1 MPDTLLRPVQITVA
15 PASPSAAAMPRPA
28 PRVAPATTATRP
40 AAHLAFGVQSIRGIL
55 AKVTPLQRYIAEEIA
70 TDHVDG
76 LLSRREALR
85 RLALL
90 GVGTAAA
97 TALIAACGENK
108 QPTSDAPVTSN
119 EPATVSAPPPGSEN
133 AVPTTPITWAGPRG
147 ELQAAWA
154 AAPSARGGV
163 LVIHENKGLN
173 DYIRSVAGRFA
184 GIGYSALA
192 IDLLSA
198 QGGTAT
204 FADPAEA
211 TAALGKLPP
220 EEAVADLKSG
230 IDELQRRVPDKKVAA
245 VGFCMGG
252 GMVWRLLA
260 SGEPRLAAAVP
271 FYGPTP
277 DNPDFAGSKDVA
289 VLGIYAAQDQRVNAT
304 EPVARAALE
313 KAGLVFELVTEP
325 DANHAFFNDT
335 GERYN
340 ATAADDAWRRVQDW
354 FTSTSADSLPRA
366 TPLYGLR
373 GVSPCIHGRSAADS
387 RAVLLPV
394 GVALLTA
401 HASRS
406 NSAHAGGA
414 GRELLRPA
422 FGWPANGGRSSGRG
436 VLRPGPRSLP
446 GGTGTVLRM
455 A

>member
-1 MPDTLLRPVQITVA
+1 
-15 PASPSAAAMPRPA
+15 
-28 PRVAPATTATRP
+28 
-40 AAHLAFGVQSIRGIL
+40 
-55 AKVTPLQRYIAEEIA
+55 VTPLQRYIAEEIA

-108 QPTSDAPVTSN
+108 PPTTDAPVTSN

-133 AVPTTPITWAGPRG
+133 TVPTTPITWAGPRG

-154 AAPSARGGV
+154 AAPQARGGV

-198 QGGTAT
+198 QGGTGT

-230 IDELQRRVPDKKVAA
+230 IDELQRRVPDRKVAA

-335 GERYN
+335 GDRYN
-340 ATAADDAWRRVQDW
+340 ATAAEDAWRRVQDW
-354 FTSTSADSLPRA
+354 FTK
-366 TPLYGLR
+366 Y
-373 GVSPCIHGRSAADS
+373 
-387 RAVLLPV
+387 V
-394 GVALLTA
+394 G
-401 HASRS
+401 
-406 NSAHAGGA
+406 
-414 GRELLRPA
+414 
-422 FGWPANGGRSSGRG
+422 
-436 VLRPGPRSLP
+436 
-446 GGTGTVLRM
+446 
-455 A
+455 

>member
-1 MPDTLLRPVQITVA
+1 
-15 PASPSAAAMPRPA
+15 
-28 PRVAPATTATRP
+28 
-40 AAHLAFGVQSIRGIL
+40 
-55 AKVTPLQRYIAEEIA
+55 VTPLQRYIAEEIA

-76 LLSRREALR
+76 LLSRREAMR

-97 TALIAACGENK
+97 TALFAACSETK
-108 QPTSDAPVTSN
+108 QSSDAPATSTGPVT
-119 EPATVSAPPPGSEN
+119 ASAPPPGSQN
-133 AVPTTPITWAGPRG
+133 TVPTEPVTWAGPRG

-154 AAPSARGGV
+154 PATQPRGGV

-198 QGGTAT
+198 QGGTGT
-204 FADPAEA
+204 FADPAQA

-220 EEAVADLKSG
+220 EEAIADLKSG
-230 IDELQRRVPDKKVAA
+230 IDELQRRVRDMKIAA

-252 GMVWRLLA
+252 GFVWRLLA

-277 DNPDFAGSKDVA
+277 DNPDFSGSKDVA

-313 KAGLVFELVTEP
+313 KGGLVFDLVTEP

-340 ATAADDAWRRVQDW
+340 PTAAADAWRRVQDW
-354 FTSTSADSLPRA
+354 F
-366 TPLYGLR
+366 
-373 GVSPCIHGRSAADS
+373 
-387 RAVLLPV
+387 
-394 GVALLTA
+394 
-401 HASRS
+401 
-406 NSAHAGGA
+406 SAHVG
-414 GRELLRPA
+414 
-422 FGWPANGGRSSGRG
+422 
-436 VLRPGPRSLP
+436 
-446 GGTGTVLRM
+446 
-455 A
+455 

>member
-1 MPDTLLRPVQITVA
+1 M
-15 PASPSAAAMPRPA
+15 
-28 PRVAPATTATRP
+28 
-40 AAHLAFGVQSIRGIL
+40 
-55 AKVTPLQRYIAEEIA
+55 TPLQRYIAEEIA

-97 TALIAACGENK
+97 TALITACGENK
-108 QPTSDAPVTSN
+108 QPTSNAPATSS
-119 EPATVSAPPPGSEN
+119 EPATVSASPPGSEN
-133 AVPTTPITWAGPRG
+133 TVPSTPITWAGPGG

-154 AAPSARGGV
+154 PAAEPRGGV

-198 QGGTAT
+198 QGGTGT

-220 EEAVADLKSG
+220 EAALADLKSG
-230 IDELQRRVPDKKVAA
+230 IDELQRRVPGKKVAA

-252 GMVWRLLA
+252 GFVWRLLA

-313 KAGLVFELVTEP
+313 KAGLEFELVTEP

-335 GERYN
+335 GDRYN
-340 ATAADDAWRRVQDW
+340 ATAAEDAWRRVQDW
-354 FTSTSADSLPRA
+354 FTA
-366 TPLYGLR
+366 
-373 GVSPCIHGRSAADS
+373 H
-387 RAVLLPV
+387 
-394 GVALLTA
+394 VA
-401 HASRS
+401 
-406 NSAHAGGA
+406 
-414 GRELLRPA
+414 
-422 FGWPANGGRSSGRG
+422 
-436 VLRPGPRSLP
+436 
-446 GGTGTVLRM
+446 
-455 A
+455 